1 VPFSR
6 PTSALLLSVL
16 IAAGTVVAIASS
28 DSVDAIIDAIGR
40 FDFPWFGWAILAELT
55 AYVGYVAAYRSRAHA
70 PDHPD
75 ISLRMSIR
83 LVVAGFGP
91 FLALGGFAFD
101 RRVHEALGG
110 NERTARIAVLG
121 LGVVEYA
128 LLAPAAWICALILFF
143 GHDRASAALTLPWI
157 IAVPSGAALA
167 FWLSRPSA
175 QRRFARSRGRFGRAW
190 SEILGGLLAMRRLL
204 ARPHA
209 YPGALL
215 GMAVYWAADIACLGF
230 ALRCFGIELGVPGLV
245 VAHATGYAAS
255 RRSLPF
261 GGAGITEALMTLAL
275 IWVHVPAAAAL
286 VGVVAYRLINFVAPA
301 LPALIAHAELH
312 PLLNPERH
320 GSEPA

>member
-1 VPFSR
+1 V
-6 PTSALLLSVL
+6 

-28 DSVDAIIDAIGR
+28 DSVDAIVDAISR
-40 FDFPWFGWAILAELT
+40 FDFPWLGWAILAELT

-70 PDHPD
+70 PDQPD
-75 ISLRMSIR
+75 VSLRMSIR

-91 FLALGGFAFD
+91 FLALGGFALD

-110 NERTARIAVLG
+110 DERTARIAVLG
-121 LGVVEYA
+121 LGMIEYA

-143 GHDRASAALTLPWI
+143 GDHRASAALTLPWI
-157 IAVPSGAALA
+157 VAVPTGLTLA

-190 SEILGGLLAMRRLL
+190 SEILGGLLALRRLL
-204 ARPHA
+204 ARPHD

-215 GMAVYWAADIACLGF
+215 GMAVYWAAEIACLGF
-230 ALRCFGIELGVPGLV
+230 ALRCFGVELGVPELV

-275 IWVHVPAAAAL
+275 IWVHVPGPTAL
-286 VGVVAYRLINFVAPA
+286 VGVAAYRLINFVAPA

-312 PLLNPERH
+312 PLLDRDRH
-320 GSEPA
+320 GSKTA